1 MRSFYQMH
9 KEMDKASDAYVIFR
23 IMEEYGKDLAN
34 NRAFHHTDDH
44 DLMQAC
50 LYRLASL
57 RGIHWT
63 ELLGKLEPQ
72 AVKVENNVNG

>member
-9 KEMDKASDAYVIFR
+9 KEMDEIHSETVIFR
-23 IMEEYGKDLAN
+23 IMEEYAKDLHSG
-34 NRAFHHTDDH
+34 RACHYTDDH
-44 DLMQAC
+44 DLMKAC

-72 AVKVENNVNG
+72 AVKKENDVNG